1 MGQLVILVETTGL
14 GLKPLYFLS
23 FAQVLHLLLASTSRT
38 LHESLL
44 VVRILEKFI
53 VDRLG

>member
-1 MGQLVILVETTGL
+1 MGQLVILVETTDL
-14 GLKPLYFLS
+14 GLKPLYFPS
-23 FAQVLHLLLASTSRT
+23 FVQVLHLLLASTSRT

-44 VVRILEKFI
+44 VVRILEKPI